1 MCLLLI
7 FMLSYF
13 LRFYPRAFFSLSNY
27 CCFFSSPLYTF
38 PTCVCVLVYTTPSP
52 AHVYCPNARFSH
64 KVRLKIDWKFLVRLL
79 KCLSLTANKMAAKN
93 NKKAKNKK
101 ATSNA
106 AATSHLWLQ
115 LSKEWE
121 RGRERKSGEE
131 GQLTPQL
138 KHDTQAAASASSPA
152 VPIVHL
158 LWPEVSFCC
167 VSLSVLF
174 PSLSRS
180 SLSRFG
186 NFSFVIT
193 VSAVDASQWQ
203 ANCYQAVW
211 KRWEE
216 TERGIQQRL
225 RAV

>member
-1 MCLLLI
+1 M
-7 FMLSYF
+7 
-13 LRFYPRAFFSLSNY
+13 
-27 CCFFSSPLYTF
+27 
-38 PTCVCVLVYTTPSP
+38 CVCACVHNPSP

-131 GQLTPQL
+131 GWRLNSSTTRRLRRQLHLQL
-138 KHDTQAAASASSPA
+138 C
-152 VPIVHL
+152 L
-158 LWPEVSFCC
+158 LSTSCGPR
-167 VSLSVLF
+167 SVFVVCLC
-174 PSLSRS
+174 
-180 SLSRFG
+180 LSRFPLSLALLSAG
-186 NFSFVIT
+186 LVISHSWLQFLQST
-193 VSAVDASQWQ
+193 PRNDRQIVIRLCERDG
-203 ANCYQAVW
+203 
-211 KRWEE
+211 KRQ
-216 TERGIQQRL
+216 RGEYSRGCGQFN
-225 RAV
+225 

>member
-13 LRFYPRAFFSLSNY
+13 FRFHPRAFFSLSNY

-121 RGRERKSGEE
+121 RGREREREWGRGPADAS
-131 GQLTPQL
+131 
-138 KHDTQAAASASSPA
+138 TQARHAGCG
-152 VPIVHL
+152 
-158 LWPEVSFCC
+158 VSFISSCAYC
-167 VSLSVLF
+167 PPPVARGQFLLCVSVCLVSLSLSLF
-174 PSLSRS
+174 
-180 SLSRFG
+180 
-186 NFSFVIT
+186 
-193 VSAVDASQWQ
+193 SQQ
-203 ANCYQAVW
+203 VW
-211 KRWEE
+211 
-216 TERGIQQRL
+216 
-225 RAV
+225 